1 MKEQGPIKK
10 RHLPEE
16 DSSVDA
22 VEEGSLKSPSFLR
35 QPEEEQGLD
44 IQHELFV
51 LSPFLPFPSSE
62 PRLG

>member
-1 MKEQGPIKK
+1 M
-10 RHLPEE
+10 
-16 DSSVDA
+16 DA
-22 VEEGSLKSPSFLR
+22 VEEGSFKSPSFLR

-51 LSPFLPFPSSE
+51 LSPFLPFSSSE